1 VVDEQ
6 DDERGHASQGS
17 PGDDPSEQHPA
28 ERYPRLVGL
37 GLVLVSAALAKWQI
51 YDPLHAAERGQTTVW
66 LSGKLVTLA
75 ISLGLCGLALL
86 VLGTRANRWF
96 EFDPQNLGWK
106 PVLVL
111 GGVAVLCLAIY
122 IVVELTL
129 AAHGYSRSEF

>member
-1 VVDEQ
+1 LPIQSAAVADGE
-6 DDERGHASQGS
+6 DDERANANGGS
-17 PGDDPSEQHPA
+17 PGDDPSEKHPA

-86 VLGTRANRWF
+86 VLGPRRARMGRAAPSQGGP
-96 EFDPQNLGWK
+96 DPCG
-106 PVLVL
+106 
-111 GGVAVLCLAIY
+111 
-122 IVVELTL
+122 
-129 AAHGYSRSEF
+129 